1 MVLESRS
8 VKPRSLFTVLVCA
21 FAFLVTLP
29 ASAQLYTQRSYVLTD
44 GSVEL
49 GGEPARPLMA
59 VFGINDDADPFE
71 PVVFPI
77 HVYFGVTNDL
87 TLGVTHDRGPCFN
100 CGDEFYNGAGPGMG
114 LLYNFVRTGSFEL
127 DLHLTAPLIRVF
139 DPFMLAVRGGV
150 IGRVNISHVV
160 AFVFDPSLLI
170 GLTERDQGNQ
180 EVLGLP
186 FWFFFQATDVVV
198 PFVGSGI
205 YAPLDDGEPAIPLEG
220 GVIASVNRNIDLGGA
235 LLFGNLNNDGGA
247 LDFRALGFIGR
258 FRFD

>member
-1 MVLESRS
+1 MTSRFI
-8 VKPRSLFTVLVCA
+8 VR
-21 FAFLVTLP
+21 FLVSVALLFVAAP
-29 ASAQLYTQRSYVLTD
+29 AGAQLYTQRSYALTD

-59 VFGINDDADPFE
+59 VFGINDDQDPFE
-71 PVVFPI
+71 PFVLPI
-77 HVYFGVTNDL
+77 HLYFGVTENL

-114 LLYNFVRTGSFEL
+114 LIYNFVRGPPFEL
-127 DLHLTAPLIRVF
+127 DLHLTTPLIRVF
-139 DPFMLAVRGGV
+139 DPFFLAVRGGV

-170 GLTERDQGNQ
+170 GLTERDEGNND
-180 EVLGLP
+180 VLGLP

-198 PFVGSGI
+198 PYVGSGI
-205 YAPLDDGEPAIPLEG
+205 YAPLEDGDPAIPLEG
-220 GVIASVNRNIDLGGA
+220 GVIASVNEDIDLGGA
-235 LLFGNLNNDGGA
+235 LIFGNLNNDGGA
-247 LDFRALGFIGR
+247 LDARALGFIGR